1 MREELLAYYERE
13 LTYLRQMGAEFAQ
26 KYPKIAS
33 RLLLEPDR
41 CEDPHVERLLEA
53 FAFLAARVHLRVDDD
68 FPEITSALLGILY
81 PHYIRPLPS
90 MSVVQYHADPEQG
103 KLSTGLKVGRGAML
117 YSRDVEGVPCK
128 FRACYDTTL
137 WPLTVA
143 EANWRTPDRLTP
155 PVKAADAVAA
165 VRLLLRCDPDVSF
178 GKLEMRS
185 LRFYLNG
192 EPNFVHSLYELLCNN
207 CVQILLRDPNPR
219 GRKDPVAL
227 SPGML
232 RPVGFGEDEAL
243 LPYPRRSFAGYRL
256 LQEYFTFPEKFFFL
270 DLNGLEALAAG
281 GLTDTAEI
289 VFLLSRFERNER
301 AQMLELGINNQTFR
315 LGCSPIVNLFT
326 QTAEPILLD
335 QTRFE
340 YPIVPDV
347 RRQYAMEIFSVDE
360 VVGTSPRSREV
371 VPYHPFYT
379 FHHQQGGDKG
389 RQPAFWQATRRS
401 AGIRED
407 ERTDVFLSLVDKTGR
422 AIRPDADT
430 ITVRCNCTN
439 FTLPSRLPFGSEEG
453 DFELE
458 GVSAIRRI
466 VVLRKV
472 TPTLRPPSG
481 KGALWRL
488 ISHLSLNYLS
498 LVDEGKEALQQIL
511 NLYNFSDSAHL
522 QNQIAGIR
530 EVKSSRHY
538 ARLITENGVASARGT
553 HVQMQLD
560 EEQFVGGGVYLFA
573 SVIEHF
579 LGSYV
584 SMNSFSQL
592 AVSTMQRREVMR
604 EWPPRA
610 GQAILM

>member
-81 PHYIRPLPS
+81 PHYIRPVPS
-90 MSVVQYHADPEQG
+90 MTVVQFHMDPDQG
-103 KLSTGLKVGRGAML
+103 KLSTGLKVPRDAML
-117 YSRDVEGVPCK
+117 YSREVDGVPCK
-128 FRACYDTTL
+128 FRTCYETTL
-137 WPLTVA
+137 WPVSVA
-143 EANWRTPDRLTP
+143 EANWRTPDRLVP
-155 PVKAADAVAA
+155 PVKAADTVAA
-165 VRLLLRCDPDVSF
+165 IRLLAQCLPDVSF
-178 GKLEMRS
+178 DKLQMPS

-192 EPNFVHSLYELLCNN
+192 ESNLVHALYELLCNN
-207 CVQILLRDPNPR
+207 CTQILLRDTAPR
-219 GRKDPVAL
+219 SRREPVVL
-227 SPGML
+227 SPAML
-232 RPVGFGEDEAL
+232 RPVGFEENEAL

-256 LQEYFTFPEKFFFL
+256 LQEYFTFPEKFFFF
-270 DLNGLEALAAG
+270 DLNGLEALASAG
-281 GLTDTAEI
+281 FGDKVEI
-289 VFLLSRFERNER
+289 VFLLSRFERSER
-301 AQMLELGINNQTFR
+301 TQMLELGITPQTFR
-315 LGCSPIVNLFT
+315 LGCTPIVNLFQ

-335 QTRFE
+335 QTKYE

-347 RRQYAMEIFSVDE
+347 RRQFAMEIFSVDE
-360 VVGTSPRSREV
+360 VVGTNPRSREV
-371 VPYHPFYT
+371 VQYQPFYT
-379 FHHQQGGDKG
+379 FHHKHVAE
-389 RQPAFWQATRRS
+389 RQKPQAFWQVTRRS

-407 ERTDVFLSLVDKTGR
+407 ERSEVFLSLVDVSGR
-422 AIRPDADT
+422 HIDPEADT
-430 ITVRCNCTN
+430 VTTRCTCTN
-439 FTLPSRLPFGSEEG
+439 YTLPSRLPFGSEQG

-472 TPTLRPPSG
+472 TPTLRPPGG

-511 NLYNFSDSAHL
+511 SLYNFSDSVYL
-522 QNQIAGIR
+522 QNQIAGITR
-530 EVKSSRHY
+530 VQSGRHF
-538 ARLITENGVASARGT
+538 ARVITENGVTSARGT
-553 HVQMQLD
+553 RIELQLD

-573 SVIEHF
+573 SVLERF
-579 LGSYV
+579 LGNYV
-584 SMNSFSQL
+584 TMNSFSQL
-592 AVSTMQRREVMR
+592 VATTLQRKEVLR

-610 GQAILM
+610 GHSILI